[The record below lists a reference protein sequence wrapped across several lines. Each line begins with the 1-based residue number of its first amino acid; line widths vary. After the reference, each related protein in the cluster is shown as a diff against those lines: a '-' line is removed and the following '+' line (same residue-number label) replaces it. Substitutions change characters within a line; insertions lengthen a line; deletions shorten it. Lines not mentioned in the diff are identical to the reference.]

1 MDIVEKLLNGDR
13 RALSKLITAV
23 ENDLFKSYPFIDK
36 LFPFTGKAK
45 IIGVTGAPGSGKSS
59 IVNQMV
65 RCLRLLYPEN
75 PIPVAIIAVDP
86 SSPFSGGALL
96 GDRIR
101 MRDLSGDE
109 NVFIRSMA
117 SRGMLGGLAGTTAA
131 VVQILDAAGFQWI
144 IIETVGTGQ
153 SEIDIARLAD
163 TTLLVVT
170 ASMGDDIQLNKAGV
184 LEIADIFVVNK
195 SDQPGAESIAQAI
208 KLMLH
213 VSGQT
218 THSKHH
224 VVLDSSM
231 AGIVDHPGDFDKWI
245 PPVLPTNS
253 IAGEGF
259 EPLIQSIESHH
270 AYLRI
275 SGLWEKRDRKR
286 LQKQLNEIIQMVI
299 YSNWYAKITE
309 AQYRN
314 LLDDILNRKISPYLA
329 ASKLLEMDLNQIEI
343 NSTSIPSISLL

>member
-23 ENDLFKSYPFIDK
+23 ENDLFKSYPVIDK
-36 LFPFTGKAK
+36 LFPFTGNAR
-45 IIGVTGAPGSGKSS
+45 IIGVTGSPGTGKSS
-59 IVNQMV
+59 MVNQMV
-65 RCLRLLYPEN
+65 RCLRLLYPQN

-170 ASMGDDIQLNKAGV
+170 ASMGDDIQLNKAGI

-195 SDQPGAESIAQAI
+195 CDQPGAESIAQAI

-218 THSKHH
+218 TQGRHH
-224 VVLDSSM
+224 GVLESSM
-231 AGIVDHPGDFDKWI
+231 AGKVDHPPEIDKWI
-245 PPVLPTNS
+245 PPVLSTNS
-253 IAGEGF
+253 ITGGGF
-259 EPLIQSIESHH
+259 EPLIQTVENHH
-270 AYLRI
+270 EYLRE
-275 SGLWEKRDRKR
+275 SGLWEKRDLKR
-286 LQKQLNEIIQMVI
+286 LQKQLTEIIQMVL

-309 AQYRN
+309 EKYGN
-314 LLDDILNRKISPYLA
+314 ILVDVLNRKISPYLA

-343 NSTSIPSISLL
+343 NPTSISSIPFF